1 MRTTQDIGMIDTSL
15 FPYQN
20 HPVRLEVLLENRIAW
35 FQDDFYLQKYITSTK
50 LKSKDIKVLYRDE
63 KPIKPSKKHPKSLQ
77 QTIEKDDHR
86 SGGGHRRST
95 KDLDPSGPVNR
106 TRKPKK

>member
-1 MRTTQDIGMIDTSL
+1 MIDTSL
-15 FPYQN
+15 FPHQN

-35 FQDDFYLQKYITSTK
+35 FQDDFYLQKYIERTK

-63 KPIKPSKKHPKSLQ
+63 QSIKSSKADKKSLQ
-77 QTIEKDDHR
+77 QTIEKDDYR

-95 KDLDPSGPVNR
+95 KNLDTSRPINSP
-106 TRKPKK
+106 RKPKK

>member
-1 MRTTQDIGMIDTSL
+1 MIDTSL

-35 FQDDFYLQKYITSTK
+35 FQDDFYLQKYIERTK

-63 KPIKPSKKHPKSLQ
+63 KPTRTNKTKQKSLQ
-77 QTIEKDDHR
+77 QGTTESSD
-86 SGGGHRRST
+86 GGTSRPRRNT
-95 KDLDPSGPVNR
+95 KDLDSSRPINSP
-106 TRKPKK
+106 RKPKK

>member
-1 MRTTQDIGMIDTSL
+1 MIDTSL

-20 HPVRLEVLLENRIAW
+20 HPVRLEVLQENRIAW
-35 FQDDFYLQKYITSTK
+35 FQDDFYLQRYIERTK

-63 KPIKPSKKHPKSLQ
+63 KPTRTIKTKQKSLQ
-77 QTIEKDDHR
+77 QTVEKDDHR
-86 SGGGHRRST
+86 SGSGHRRST
-95 KDLDPSGPVNR
+95 KNLDPSRPVNR

>member
-1 MRTTQDIGMIDTSL
+1 MIDTSL

-50 LKSKDIKVLYRDE
+50 LKSKDIKVQYRDG
-63 KPIKPSKKHPKSLQ
+63 KPLKTSKTNKKNLQ
-77 QTIEKDDHR
+77 QTVEKDDSG
-86 SGGGHRRST
+86 SGGGHRRNT
-95 KDLDPSGPVNR
+95 KNLDIPGPIKCNL
-106 TRKPKK
+106 KPKK

>member
-1 MRTTQDIGMIDTSL
+1 MIDTTL

-63 KPIKPSKKHPKSLQ
+63 KPTKSIKAKQKSLQ
-77 QTIEKDDHR
+77 QGTAK
-86 SGGGHRRST
+86 SGDGGTSRPRRNT
-95 KDLDPSGPVNR
+95 KDLDADGTVSS
-106 TRKPKK
+106 TRKSKPKSK

>member
-1 MRTTQDIGMIDTSL
+1 MIDTSL

-63 KPIKPSKKHPKSLQ
+63 KPIKPSKAKQKSLQ
-77 QTIEKDDHR
+77 QTDEKNDHR